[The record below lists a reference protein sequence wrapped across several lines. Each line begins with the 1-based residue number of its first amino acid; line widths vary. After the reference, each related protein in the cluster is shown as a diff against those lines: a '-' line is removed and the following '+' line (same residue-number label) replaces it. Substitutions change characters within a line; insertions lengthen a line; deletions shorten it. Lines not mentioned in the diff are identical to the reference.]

1 MLNTDALRACCR
13 LGAGAAATSILAS
26 WLALSPVCATA
37 QQLPPALSS
46 MTGQPGRITLPPSAT
61 NPAGSQN
68 VDIAAL
74 ARRFEATRRAVDESG
89 TEDNRI
95 PGGLFVFV
103 SLGMPKPTLAKI
115 VEQAEVTG
123 AKLVLRGLVDS
134 SLGKTALAVKDV
146 MGERKVGW
154 FIDPRLFKIYGI
166 ERVPTTIMVEPGASM
181 QSCQD
186 QHCNSKPVFVKV
198 TGDVSMRYALE
209 QIEQSAPS
217 AIALQ
222 ASAKLKMLNARM
234 FDSKNSDGALQ

>member
-1 MLNTDALRACCR
+1 MV
-13 LGAGAAATSILAS
+13 G
-26 WLALSPVCATA
+26 WLALSPNSVSA

-46 MTGQPGRITLPPSAT
+46 MTGQPGRIMLPPSAT

-74 ARRFEATRRAVDESG
+74 ARRFEATRRTVAESG

-103 SLGMPKPTLAKI
+103 SLGMPKPTLTKI
-115 VEQAEVTG
+115 VAQAEVTG

-166 ERVPTTIMVEPGASM
+166 DRVPATVMVEPGASM

-186 QHCNSKPVFVKV
+186 QHCNSKPIFVKV
-198 TGDVSMRYALE
+198 SGDVSMRYALE

-217 AIALQ
+217 SIALL
-222 ASAKLKMLNARM
+222 ASAKLKLLDART
-234 FDSKNSDGALQ
+234 FDGQGNDGALQ